1 MVIHMCTINVDAS
14 NGNSCHILNS
24 SHYPEETS
32 HGTYF
37 PDNHLMAIIQ
47 ISRSLAGGVG
57 PLVLGTGC
65 LKIKGCE
72 TVKRGM

>member
-14 NGNSCHILNS
+14 NGNICHILNS

-37 PDNHLMAIIQ
+37 PDNPLMAIIQ
-47 ISRSLAGGVG
+47 ISRSLVGGVG
-57 PLVLGTGC
+57 PLALG
-65 LKIKGCE
+65 
-72 TVKRGM
+72 M